1 MKIRMLA
8 AIRGVGGL
16 LITGGVNGFSGRLAG
31 SVSSLALVLSFIAC
45 SASSERQRPSQVETA
60 FNGFDQFQD
69 SVVRSDPF
77 TRIVASKIHERYRAQ
92 FSSYQTS
99 TALAKLGPNDV
110 ALLFRAA
117 GADFLYSV
125 SPASLGDMQ
134 LDLAEL
140 RRRGIARRD
149 NDEKVY
155 AALVESRLFDE
166 ARAFAKLHQLAS
178 VETVPDVVDEA
189 VRKGPTTLLVRDGGK
204 KLVRKSVDLSEGRLI
219 VVVSSPL
226 CHFCQR
232 AIRSIESDAFL
243 RPLIQDNALW
253 IVPPDQST
261 PFATVATW
269 NRLHPHEQ
277 MAFVYRREEWPMVE
291 RWETPVFYF
300 LKDGRVVSIVRGWP
314 VAGRKAEIRRSLRLA
329 GFM

>member
-1 MKIRMLA
+1 
-8 AIRGVGGL
+8 
-16 LITGGVNGFSGRLAG
+16 VNGFSGHLAG
-31 SVSSLALVLSFIAC
+31 SVSSLVFVLSFIAC
-45 SASSERQRPSQVETA
+45 SASPEQRQPSRVETA

-99 TALAKLGPNDV
+99 TAVAKLEPEDV

-166 ARAFAKLHQLAS
+166 ARAFAKQHRLAS

-189 VRKGPTTLLVRDGGK
+189 VRKGPTTLLVRMAARSSYESQSTLAKVDS
-204 KLVRKSVDLSEGRLI
+204 LSSSHRRSVI
-219 VVVSSPL
+219 
-226 CHFCQR
+226 FCQR
-232 AIRSIESDAFL
+232 AIRSIESDALL
-243 RPLIQDNALW
+243 RPLIRDNALW